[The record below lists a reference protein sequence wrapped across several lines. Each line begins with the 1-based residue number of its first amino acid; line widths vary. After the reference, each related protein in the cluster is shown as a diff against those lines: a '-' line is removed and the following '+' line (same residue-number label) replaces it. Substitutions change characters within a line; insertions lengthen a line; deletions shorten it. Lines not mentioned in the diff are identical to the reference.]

1 MKENKQIETFK
12 RVDKI
17 VKSQTKTSSYL
28 RLKERNKKRIKS
40 GFKVEDVNG
49 KENEFVFFIFD
60 TNLSLTVIKARH
72 PHSH

>member
-1 MKENKQIETFK
+1 M
-12 RVDKI
+12 
-17 VKSQTKTSSYL
+17 KSQTKTSSYL
-28 RLKERNKKRIKS
+28 RLIERNKKRIKA
-40 GFKVEDVNG
+40 GFKVEDANG

>member
-1 MKENKQIETFK
+1 M

-28 RLKERNKKRIKS
+28 RLKETNKQKRGIKS
-40 GFKVEDVNG
+40 GFKYEDENG

-60 TNLSLTVIKARH
+60 TNLSLTVTHAI
-72 PHSH
+72 